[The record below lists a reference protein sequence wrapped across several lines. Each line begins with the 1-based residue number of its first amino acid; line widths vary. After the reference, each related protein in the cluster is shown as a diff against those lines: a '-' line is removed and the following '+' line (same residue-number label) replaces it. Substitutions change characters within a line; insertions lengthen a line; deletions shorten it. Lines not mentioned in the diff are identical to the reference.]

1 MIGYLVLGVALVIGL
16 AMIVRGL
23 RGATGKQARRW
34 LWQSLA
40 AVSILVGAFFFLTAR
55 PGYALVPGIGL
66 AVALLGLAIDAAL
79 APAKSHLSKVDT
91 RFLKLILD
99 HQTGQVTGDIV
110 AGPFAGR
117 RIESLKVDDLVD
129 LMVHYTQED
138 QQSARLIEAYL
149 DRTSPTWRE
158 RYGPDGQ
165 PKGDSYTATAR
176 PGGPM
181 SKAEALKILGLQLGA
196 SADEVRAAHRR
207 KLQEHHPDRGGD
219 PDMAARMNQ
228 ARDVLLEG

>member
-1 MIGYLVLGVALVIGL
+1 MLGYLVLGVAIIVGL
-16 AMIVRGL
+16 ALIVRGL

-40 AVSILVGAFFFLTAR
+40 AISILVGAFFFLTGR

-79 APAKSHLSKVDT
+79 APARSHLSGVNT
-91 RFLKLILD
+91 RFLRLILD

-110 AGPFAGR
+110 DGPFAGR
-117 RIESLKVDDLVD
+117 RIESLRVDDLVD
-129 LMVHYTQED
+129 LLVHYRAQDPE
-138 QQSARLIEAYL
+138 SARLVEAYL
-149 DRTSPTWRE
+149 DRTSPTWRD

-165 PKGDSYTATAR
+165 PKADSYTATAR

-181 SKAEALKILGLQLGA
+181 AKAEALKILGLQLGA
-196 SADEVRAAHRR
+196 TAEEIRAAHRR
-207 KLQEHHPDRGGD
+207 KLQDHHPDRGGD
-219 PDMAARMNQ
+219 PDMAARINQ